1 MSDSIIE
8 DSIVRFFSK
17 ALDIADCV
25 NAEKTGR
32 LPEQWNLAVESGF
45 ANLLSPESQGGVGVS
60 WTDALPLFRGLGY
73 YRVPLPLAETV
84 IANYLINAGGHEV
97 ETSLPIALA
106 DEVTVAGLQLSGSG
120 ADVVADGTLA
130 RVPWARACDLIL
142 VGLPD
147 GRMGVWNLK
156 APGCEVAERVDVT
169 KLPSDTVVLKAARAE
184 FVFDAP
190 FPFVS
195 QPARYLGALARS
207 AMIVGAAEFAL
218 ETSVQYALDRVQFGR
233 PIGKNQA
240 IQQQLAQMAG
250 QIAVARHAS
259 ELAFQNASSWTEPEQ
274 VGDSLSAGCAKVLAG
289 EAADIATSV
298 AHQVHGA
305 IGFTYEHVLNFAT
318 RRMWVW
324 REDHGT
330 ASWWARRIG
339 SQVVK
344 AGAQSFWPAMSRT
357 SLYRNMEES
366 AA

>member
-240 IQQQLAQMAG
+240 IQQ
-250 QIAVARHAS
+250 
-259 ELAFQNASSWTEPEQ
+259 
-274 VGDSLSAGCAKVLAG
+274 
-289 EAADIATSV
+289 
-298 AHQVHGA
+298 HQVHGA

>member
-8 DSIVRFFSK
+8 DSIVRFLSK
-17 ALDIADCV
+17 ALDTADCV
-25 NAEKTGR
+25 NAEKTGQ
-32 LPEQWNLAVESGF
+32 LPEQWSLAVESGF
-45 ANLLSPESQGGVGVS
+45 TNLLSPESQGGADVS
-60 WTDALPLFRGLGY
+60 WSDAMPLFRGLGY

-84 IANYLINAGGHEV
+84 IANFLINAGGHKV
-97 ETSLPIALA
+97 ETTLPIALA
-106 DEVTVAGLQLSGSG
+106 DEVTTTGLQFSSSGG
-120 ADVVADGTLA
+120 AVTANGSLA
-130 RVPWARACDLIL
+130 RVPWARASDLIL
-142 VGLPD
+142 VGMPD
-147 GRMGVWNLK
+147 GRIGVWTLK
-156 APGCEVAERVDVT
+156 TPGCEIVARVDVT
-169 KLPSDTVVLKAARAE
+169 KLPSDTVVFKGARAE
-184 FVFDAP
+184 LVFDAP

-259 ELAFQNASSWTEPEQ
+259 ELAFQNASSWTAPEQ

-289 EAADIATSV
+289 EAADVATSV

-305 IGFTYEHVLNFAT
+305 IGFTYEYVLNFAT

-339 SQVVK
+339 GQVVK
-344 AGAQSFWPAMSRT
+344 AGAQNFWPAMTRPA
-357 SLYRNMEES
+357 LYREMGS
-366 AA
+366 IAP